1 MARRQKSKQR
11 REQQND
17 PLEALRPLVVLGL
30 LGMILYGAYSII
42 QKGPREVAQS
52 WQQNGAT
59 AQATSNAPPFA
70 GNPTIPPAVELGG
83 LPTASATIPPTGMPS
98 ETTQAAA
105 ITTTTSTNQ
114 SVSMSQPAT
123 SAATANPAAIL
134 LPNTKQAATD
144 IGTPNEDQLPPTY
157 IDAVAAVPPKPATST
172 AAATVAPQISR
183 TQPPL
188 HDSVAFTAAW
198 DDAHNKLEAGRY
210 AEALAILSV
219 WYDNASLSPEENR
232 QLETLLGQLAGTV
245 IYSTQDML
253 LPPHIVAPGET
264 LATIAGQLDIPW
276 KLLGKINGIGPE
288 GPVTGQA
295 IKVLRGP
302 FDAVVSVSRR
312 RLSLQVGGRYA
323 GTFAVAIGKEFSV
336 RTGSSVQFLEVQPAD
351 TTPTS
356 ETVSVAYQPTLR
368 SAILLS
374 DRLRIEPA
382 ADPGFVASTPDGH
395 VLLVSTADFADLV
408 DILGPGSQL
417 LVRQ

>member
-1 MARRQKSKQR
+1 MGRRPKSKQR

-52 WQQNGAT
+52 WQQNGASG
-59 AQATSNAPPFA
+59 QATSDAPPFA
-70 GNPTIPPAVELGG
+70 TPPTSPPTVELAGPAVPPAAIPAQERPSQPDQNPAIAAAAAASQAAALAASA
-83 LPTASATIPPTGMPS
+83 PTASPGSLADAP
-98 ETTQAAA
+98 
-105 ITTTTSTNQ
+105 
-114 SVSMSQPAT
+114 
-123 SAATANPAAIL
+123 
-134 LPNTKQAATD
+134 LPNTSQPSSTTPASSAAPV
-144 IGTPNEDQLPPTY
+144 GDQLPPTY
-157 IDAVAAVPPKPATST
+157 IDAVAAIPPKPA
-172 AAATVAPQISR
+172 APPATVPMAPQAS
-183 TQPPL
+183 P

-219 WYDNASLSPEENR
+219 WYDDASLSPEENR

-264 LATIAGQLDIPW
+264 LENIARPLDIPW
-276 KLLGKINGIGPE
+276 KLLSKINGVGPE
-288 GPVTGQA
+288 GPTPGQA

-323 GTFAVAIGKEFSV
+323 GTFAVAIGNGFSA
-336 RTGSSVQFLEVQPAD
+336 RTGSSVQFLEVQPAS
-351 TTPTS
+351 TMPAHG
-356 ETVSVAYQPTLR
+356 TVPVAYQPAQR
-368 SAILLS
+368 SAIMLS
-374 DRLRIEPA
+374 DGLRIEAA
-382 ADPGFVASTPDGH
+382 ADPGFVASTPADQ
-395 VLLVSTADFADLV
+395 VLLVSLADFADLA